1 MAIYKR
7 GDFKKGIYRP
17 VHSQKFLGKK
27 YPQYRSSWELHF
39 FKWCD
44 CNPNVLEWT
53 SEGVVVPYTSPIDSR
68 THKYYVDNTL
78 VLKERDQ
85 KVKYLVEIKPYSQTQ
100 RPVMRGRK
108 KQSTLLHEQA
118 TYDINQAKWR
128 SAKQWADDHDYKFL
142 ILTEKEL
149 FNGKR

>member
-1 MAIYKR
+1 MAIYKS
-7 GDFKKGIYRP
+7 GKFKKGIYRP
-17 VHSQKFLGKK
+17 LYNQKFLGKQ

-44 CNPNVLEWT
+44 HNLNVLEWT
-53 SEGVVVPYTSPIDSR
+53 SECVIIPYTSPIDSR

-78 VLKERDQ
+78 VLKEDHR
-85 KVKYLVEIKPYSQTQ
+85 KVKYLIEIKPYKQTQ
-100 RPVMRGRK
+100 RPTMVGRK

-118 TYDINQAKWR
+118 TYDINQAKWKA
-128 SAKQWADDHDYKFL
+128 AKQWADEHGYKFL
-142 ILTEKEL
+142 ILTEREL

>member
-1 MAIYKR
+1 
-7 GDFKKGIYRP
+7 
-17 VHSQKFLGKK
+17 
-27 YPQYRSSWELHF
+27 
-39 FKWCD
+39 
-44 CNPNVLEWT
+44 
-53 SEGVVVPYTSPIDSR
+53 
-68 THKYYVDNTL
+68 

-142 ILTEKEL
+142 ILTEREL